1 MTEETVRE
9 ILKPEWNKD
18 AGLAYIGKYILVG
31 ITYLDHKGNEKVR
44 QQMHG
49 IVESASETDGIKINL
64 KGVYDGKIWTMPPDQ
79 RAISEASPGTYTL
92 HMTKEKI
99 ENPDLLAMWTMQGPD
114 PHENDV

>member
-1 MTEETVRE
+1 MEQGC
-9 ILKPEWNKD
+9 
-18 AGLAYIGKYILVG
+18 GLAYIGKYILVG